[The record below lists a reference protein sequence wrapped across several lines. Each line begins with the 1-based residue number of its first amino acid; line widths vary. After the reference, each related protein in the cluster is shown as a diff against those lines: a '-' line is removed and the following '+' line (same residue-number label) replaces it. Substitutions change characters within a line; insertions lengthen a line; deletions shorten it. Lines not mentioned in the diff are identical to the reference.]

1 MVKDGDEIR
10 LEGGAMIKVIRTAGH
25 SCDEVSYLVGDCLFI
40 GDAVPV
46 KGDIPIFIDEQEI
59 RKTMNILETLEG
71 IETYYPAWDRT
82 YDREMMKSRLADAVE
97 LIDMLKNTVLELD
110 DGTDLETLTSQVCD
124 RLNMPMLKTNPLFC
138 RTIKCLRGGAIMTKS

>member
-1 MVKDGDEIR
+1 MKDKYYEQ
-10 LEGGAMIKVIRTAGH
+10 
-25 SCDEVSYLVGDCLFI
+25 
-40 GDAVPV
+40 AVTCV

-97 LIDMLKNTVLELD
+97 IIDMLKNTVLELD

-124 RLNMPMLKTNPLFC
+124 RLNMQMLKTNPLFC
-138 RTIKCLRGGAIMTKS
+138 RTINCLR